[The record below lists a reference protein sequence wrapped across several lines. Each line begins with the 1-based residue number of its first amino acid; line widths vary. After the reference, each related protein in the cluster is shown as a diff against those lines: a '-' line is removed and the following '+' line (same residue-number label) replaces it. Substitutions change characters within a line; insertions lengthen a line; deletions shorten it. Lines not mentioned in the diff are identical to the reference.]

1 MNIIIYRNNIYL
13 IINMETIEHRI
24 DELFF
29 KLGVWMSILSY
40 YGFYREWGRFMMQTS
55 KETRKAWI
63 EHDQVFGLHIR
74 KRRKRMVFERGFD
87 ELISEYLLEN
97 DRYKN
102 YELDLLLNQ
111 SGSNV
116 LGYKISWKVNK
127 ILFIDLDMKWYIKT
141 SI

>member
-1 MNIIIYRNNIYL
+1 
-13 IINMETIEHRI
+13 
-24 DELFF
+24 
-29 KLGVWMSILSY
+29 
-40 YGFYREWGRFMMQTS
+40 MMQAS

-63 EHDQVFGLHIR
+63 ENDQVFGLHIR

-116 LGYKISWKVNK
+116 LGYKIS
-127 ILFIDLDMKWYIKT
+127 
-141 SI
+141 